1 MGDFKIDINE
11 LDELDIPRYA
21 PVFQC
26 VGELFGDYVGVYF
39 KLLIDDQDYILQ
51 RRDDLFVLYQVHE
64 GNEISYEM
72 FTVDE
77 EYKVVSAGFDDF
89 EMHTISGDRVIQR
102 RNTNNIESLVFMER
116 RNGTDVDGYNGSIGY
131 VQYNQE
137 HDVRLMLIY
146 QQMYNSQGKVYG
158 YHVGKLPFQV
168 LIEKGIGAKQRGS
181 HVPVKTRRYMRGDYD
196 VREHPYLYNMAVIKD
211 FGLSE
216 FMDKGAFALQ
226 KDNQIVRYYKMMY
239 QTKEGYAVTAFPF
252 GKQYKYEDFEA
263 EFAKYG
269 FYSKVPEF
277 LIEIHNDENRDLN
290 RYEAVA
296 LFMKEIEMA
305 PPEEVIQLNL
315 RFEGEGNNGTDS

>member
-1 MGDFKIDINE
+1 
-11 LDELDIPRYA
+11 
-21 PVFQC
+21 
-26 VGELFGDYVGVYF
+26 
-39 KLLIDDQDYILQ
+39 
-51 RRDDLFVLYQVHE
+51 
-64 GNEISYEM
+64 
-72 FTVDE
+72 
-77 EYKVVSAGFDDF
+77 
-89 EMHTISGDRVIQR
+89 
-102 RNTNNIESLVFMER
+102 
-116 RNGTDVDGYNGSIGY
+116 
-131 VQYNQE
+131 
-137 HDVRLMLIY
+137 MLIY

-158 YHVGKLPFQV
+158 YHVGKLPFQI

-181 HVPVKTRRYMRGDYD
+181 RVPVKTRRYMRGDYD

-211 FGLSE
+211 FGLTE

-226 KDNQIVRYYKMMY
+226 KDNQIIRYYKMMY
-239 QTKEGYAVTAFPF
+239 QTKEGYAVTVFPF
-252 GKQYKYEDFEA
+252 GKQYKYEDFE
-263 EFAKYG
+263 EGFAKYG